1 MAYYIFILL
10 DSKQQFN
17 LGDPVEENP
26 EESIQIKY
34 ASIRLNPLTPE
45 QLEPYLKID
54 YSEENDAK
62 NEAFDPNVI
71 SKNLK
76 CQRCDQI
83 FENKDLLIDH
93 QTIIFETIMKN
104 SNTSLKFCSVCSFK
118 SCNIL
123 GLICHQKNEHS
134 EIDFNNKNSIKL
146 ITFDDDDSDDSEE
159 TVFHGFVKLNKKKFR
174 AIESVNPHLQNI
186 IQQTSK

>member
-1 MAYYIFILL
+1 M
-10 DSKQQFN
+10 
-17 LGDPVEENP
+17 GDPVEENA

-93 QTIIFETIMKN
+93 QTIVFETIMKN
-104 SNTSLKFCSVCSFK
+104 TNTSLKFCSLCSFK

-123 GLICHQKNEHS
+123 GLMCHQKNEHS
-134 EIDFNNKNSIKL
+134 EINFNNKNPQKL
-146 ITFDDDDSDDSEE
+146 ITFENKNFTDEPENEDVDDFDDSEE
-159 TVFHGFVKLNKKKFR
+159 TVFHGFVQLNKKKFR
-174 AIESVNPHLQNI
+174 PIESVNPHPQNI
-186 IQQTSK
+186 IQRKSK